1 MNREQ
6 LPTGWDS
13 DRVERV
19 IAHYEGQ
26 SESDAVA
33 EDEGAF
39 QGGDET
45 TMTVPRDLV
54 PAVRDL
60 IARRSA

>member
-1 MNREQ
+1 
-6 LPTGWDS
+6 LGT

-39 QGGDET
+39 QGADET

-54 PAVRDL
+54 PAVREL